1 MNFFDFSY
9 DIRVNEDSIWT
20 TNTYIFCISLVLNTI
35 LVIFCI
41 GVWVMKQWIKNNKK
55 IDKKVVNSDR
65 KLSLKKKPSFSK
77 WTPDFHANGT
87 IFKISNLV
95 QKKWK
100 CSARVVR
107 QQWLSS
113 YTSTSDTSIST
124 AFRKWSNF
132 FWKNFLY

>member
-1 MNFFDFSY
+1 MKIQY
-9 DIRVNEDSIWT
+9 DQRIRISSVIEEY
-20 TNTYIFCISLVLNTI
+20 YIFHNNYNYIE
-35 LVIFCI
+35 
-41 GVWVMKQWIKNNKK
+41 VWIMKQWIKNNKK

-77 WTPDFHANGT
+77 WSPDFHANGT

-95 QKKWK
+95 QKKRK

-107 QQWLSS
+107 QQWLSR
-113 YTSTSDTSIST
+113 YTSTSDTSTST

-132 FWKNFLY
+132 FLKKFFILKK

>member
-20 TNTYIFCISLVLNTI
+20 TNTYIFYNRLVLNTI
-35 LVIFCI
+35 IVIFCI
-41 GVWVMKQWIKNNKK
+41 EVWVMKQWIKNNKK
-55 IDKKVVNSDR
+55 MDKKVVNSDR
-65 KLSLKKKPSFSK
+65 KLSLEKKPSFSK
-77 WTPDFHANGT
+77 WSPDFHANGT
-87 IFKISNLV
+87 IFKFSNFV
-95 QKKWK
+95 STERK

-107 QQWLSS
+107 QQWLSR

>member
-1 MNFFDFSY
+1 MKIQYCQRIRISFVIEEYYICHNSY
-9 DIRVNEDSIWT
+9 NGIE
-20 TNTYIFCISLVLNTI
+20 L
-35 LVIFCI
+35 
-41 GVWVMKQWIKNNKK
+41 WVMKQWIKNDKK
-55 IDKKVVNSDR
+55 NDKKVVNSNR
-65 KLSLKKKPSFSK
+65 KLRLKKKPSFSK

-132 FWKNFLY
+132 FWKNFYIKKIKKNP